1 MLFWNGISSKYH
13 YYYQILGKKMNLI
26 PINILKEG
34 MEENGW
40 KTEFI
45 YAEGWSESDK
55 LFLEFILQLF
65 TIG

>member
-1 MLFWNGISSKYH
+1 
-13 YYYQILGKKMNLI
+13 MNLI